1 MRSLRRVTGQF
12 NGTGAAVYLC
22 IGAIPNYVRLINI
35 EVSTNPNWAEWYRD
49 MVGQVLAYGGIYCT
63 GSTGAYTKLTTK
75 GIFPYEGG
83 ELLTS
88 TNQTDVDY
96 GGGVYLGWDDK
107 NYQADPHYGP
117 ASATTPINKWTL
129 GSSTNR
135 TGNFNTTG
143 VSGNKILIGSI
154 IRIKEDS
161 TGLVKEAG
169 ITALTSATAFST
181 ANYVELSRA
190 IGTGAITFI
199 GGGYQLSPIA
209 LGKYT
214 PAGVYVADTASSAIV
229 VNDNSIL
236 FDMHMEA

>member
-88 TNQTDVDY
+88 TNQSDVTY
-96 GGGVYLGWDDK
+96 GGGVFLGWDDK
-107 NYQADPHYGP
+107 NYQANYTYG
-117 ASATTPINKWTL
+117 ALTAGTPINRWTFGATL
-129 GSSTNR
+129 SGY
-135 TGNFNTTG
+135 FNSDG
-143 VSGNKILIGSI
+143 VASGCRIGLGSI

-161 TGLVKEAG
+161 TGFVKEAG
-169 ITALTSATAFST
+169 ITAISST
-181 ANYVELSRA
+181 PTFTGGNVITLSRA
-190 IGTGAITFI
+190 IGSGTITFI
-199 GGGYQLSPIA
+199 GGMYQLSPIA